1 MTCRTLLIATFN
13 PGKFREYKIIINQIL
28 KLSLNLISLKDL
40 KINEKV
46 EEKEKNYK
54 DNAILKAKFYCKIS
68 GLPTLA
74 DDSGLEIDYLKGWP
88 GVKSRRNEEGK
99 ELSDKKLITMVME
112 KLKGVPFE
120 NRTAKYRVV
129 VALAFPYKKRIYT
142 FEGKREGIIA
152 EKPAKKI
159 WKGFPYDSIFYLP
172 EKKSVF
178 VNLTPKEKA
187 QFSHRLEALKK
198 ALPLF
203 KRAFLQNDKKNINE
217 K

>member
-120 NRTAKYRVV
+120 
-129 VALAFPYKKRIYT
+129 
-142 FEGKREGIIA
+142 
-152 EKPAKKI
+152 
-159 WKGFPYDSIFYLP
+159 
-172 EKKSVF
+172 
-178 VNLTPKEKA
+178 KE
-187 QFSHRLEALKK
+187 
-198 ALPLF
+198 PP
-203 KRAFLQNDKKNINE
+203 NIG
-217 K
+217 